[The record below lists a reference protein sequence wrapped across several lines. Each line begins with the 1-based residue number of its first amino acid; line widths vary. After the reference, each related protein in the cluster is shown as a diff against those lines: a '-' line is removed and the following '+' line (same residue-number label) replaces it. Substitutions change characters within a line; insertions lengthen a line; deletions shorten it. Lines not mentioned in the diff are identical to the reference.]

1 MGTIRLK
8 NMQFFA
14 YHGVFESEKKLGAP
28 FEVDIELK
36 LSFDKFAQSDSLK
49 STIDYDAVYK
59 VVASIISENKFNLI
73 EKLAST
79 IGDAIITSFNTESVV
94 VRVRKPQAQMS
105 GPLDTVEVE
114 LKVER

>member
-1 MGTIRLK
+1 MIFT
-8 NMQFFA
+8 N
-14 YHGVFESEKKLGAP
+14 EEKVIL
-28 FEVDIELK
+28 V
-36 LSFDKFAQSDSLK
+36 
-49 STIDYDAVYK
+49 DAVGCLVNLKGEINHK
-59 VVASIISENKFNLI
+59 VFNLI